1 MTMPQPHDIRDI
13 RDEQLRMTRLRLR
26 VDLTSY
32 QLRYGSLSL
41 QTAHELIERTRAEIL
56 ELFPDK
62 GEVFDL
68 VLRPRFQRIITERA
82 LGDWD
87 LLDSM
92 N

>member
-1 MTMPQPHDIRDI
+1 MSQ
-13 RDEQLRMTRLRLR
+13 LRLR

-56 ELFPDK
+56 ELFPGKD
-62 GEVFDL
+62 GVFEL
-68 VLRPRFQRIITERA
+68 VLRPRFLRIINERA
-82 LGDWD
+82 VTEWGLA
-87 LLDSM
+87 DSM